1 MRGMKAAKKMRL
13 APCWDVTFLTQIV
26 PSCYFTVTKWA
37 RCLPMWGTMLA
48 HVGHGAC
55 PKWAQPVSKMCPK
68 RFKDETPEKGMK
80 NDQSPYD
87 TSMIL

>member
-1 MRGMKAAKKMRL
+1 MG
-13 APCWDVTFLTQIV
+13 
-26 PSCYFTVTKWA
+26 TV
-37 RCLPMWGTMLA
+37 LA

-80 NDQSPYD
+80 NHQSPDD
-87 TSMIL
+87 TSMILQ